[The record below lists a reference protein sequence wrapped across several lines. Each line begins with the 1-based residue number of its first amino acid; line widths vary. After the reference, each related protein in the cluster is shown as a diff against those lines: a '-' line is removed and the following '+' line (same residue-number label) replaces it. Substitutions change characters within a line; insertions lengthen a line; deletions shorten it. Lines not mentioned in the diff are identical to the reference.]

1 MIDALNR
8 LLNWITDWVMW
19 PWIGESPWPGL
30 LVVSLLTATLLVT
43 IFRVTSNQEE
53 IRRSRNRFLA
63 RALELLLFQHDLR
76 VSLTAC
82 GRVLAA
88 NLKYLGHFLAPTAV
102 AVLPLLLIFVQLES
116 WFDRRPL
123 KVGESAVIVVELD
136 PRTSADMTSA
146 TISVSGVA
154 RVDSPAVRI
163 PTRNEVAWR
172 VVASDVGVGWVE
184 VTIDGQ
190 SERKSLVTGMNLIR
204 TSMRRDQPGLMSQ
217 LLNPSEQPLPSVG
230 SMRRIEVWYPSREL
244 SVGDSKIPWPVAA
257 VLLMMVFGLVVG
269 RLTGV
274 RIA

>member
-1 MIDALNR
+1 
-8 LLNWITDWVMW
+8 MW